1 MLDSTRKDVFKLG
14 RREKFLL
21 SQNKKL
27 GAVTFELG
35 IEEFIMGLKNNSKFI
50 GYLYRPLRTNSL
62 FLILIN
68 QGNGSSIYSLS
79 CMNCTSGQTNFS
91 LCKVLQLI
99 NADRITEL

>member
-35 IEEFIMGLKNNSKFI
+35 IAEFIMGLKNNSKFI
-50 GYLYRPLRTNSL
+50 GYLYRLLRTNSL
-62 FLILIN
+62 F
-68 QGNGSSIYSLS
+68 
-79 CMNCTSGQTNFS
+79 
-91 LCKVLQLI
+91 
-99 NADRITEL
+99 